1 MNVSLPPELEAM
13 VRRKVA
19 TGLYNDASEV
29 VQEALRQME
38 ARDRRL
44 GDLRAALAIAE
55 EQIARGEVVEW
66 TPELRAEI
74 MAEAR
79 DAARAGR
86 QPKTDVLP

>member
-1 MNVSLPPELEAM
+1 MNVTLPPQFETM
-13 VRRKVA
+13 VREKVA
-19 TGLYNDASEV
+19 TGRYSDASEV

-38 ARDRRL
+38 ERDRRL
-44 GDLRAALAIAE
+44 DQLRAALAIAD

-79 DAARAGR
+79 EAAKAGKL
-86 QPKTDVLP
+86 PKADVLP